1 MANNNEIKIN
11 VSDTD
16 LIVLNYASDPEQWLN
31 NVVSGV
37 VHKYKQEIISN
48 LITHCNE
55 NSIALEVGEEA
66 QIIQAQSLGLT
77 TPNSDIEDKEN
88 N

>member
-55 NSIALEVGEEA
+55 NSIALAVGEEA
-66 QIIQAQSLGLT
+66 QIIQAQSLGLKQEVYQ
-77 TPNSDIEDKEN
+77 IL
-88 N
+88 

>member
-1 MANNNEIKIN
+1 MSNNNEIKIN
-11 VSDTD
+11 ISDSD

-37 VHKYKQEIISN
+37 VYKYKQEIISN

-66 QIIQAQSLGLT
+66 QILQAKSLGLT
-77 TPNSDIEDKEN
+77 EPNNEDTDIK
-88 N
+88 